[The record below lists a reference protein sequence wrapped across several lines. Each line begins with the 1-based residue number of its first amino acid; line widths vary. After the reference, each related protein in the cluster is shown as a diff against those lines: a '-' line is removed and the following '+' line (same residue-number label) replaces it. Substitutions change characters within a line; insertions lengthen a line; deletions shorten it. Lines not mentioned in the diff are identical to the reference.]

1 MATWKK
7 VLLNDG
13 SVNNFLSADGS
24 SYAKTLKQDTHDMLT
39 KLSEADFL
47 DGSAYWETGFIRH
60 VSTRSGGQESTNAN
74 HYIGIDTTSYF
85 PASGGTI
92 NGSVTLSGAGS
103 HLTVGGN
110 IEVTGNLTVS
120 GDTTTLNVATLSV
133 EDAIITAGSGSIST
147 TNMVRGLEIGTLG
160 SDSQIA
166 QFTYNHPT
174 TNLNGLGWT
183 LKPSAKSGD
192 STTIALSGS
201 SNQQVAKEVLLVATM
216 KVVASGN
223 AGDEGNLG
231 TFFFSNGELFI
242 KSANTT
248 AGA

>member
-13 SVNNFLSADGS
+13 LASNFLSADGS
-24 SYAKTLKQDTHDMLT
+24 SYAKTGKQDTHDMLT
-39 KLSEADFL
+39 KLSAADFV
-47 DGSAYWETGFIRH
+47 DSDDYWQTGFIKH
-60 VSTRSGGQESTNAN
+60 ISTAGGGEEYTPAN

-92 NGSVTLSGAGS
+92 NGSVTLSGTGS

-110 IEVTGNLTVS
+110 ISVDGNLTVS

-133 EDAIITAGSGSIST
+133 EDAIITAGSGSISS
-147 TNMVRGLEIGTLG
+147 TNMPRGLEIGTLG

-183 LKPSAKSGD
+183 LRPSAKASD
-192 STTIALSGS
+192 ATTIALSSS
-201 SNQQVAKEVLLVATM
+201 SNQQAGKEVLLVATM

-242 KSANTT
+242 KTANTP